1 MDIFSGGFFS
11 SKSKAPHQHMD
22 YKPNPIRHPKNEGTM
37 KVMYKVM
44 IWTLFVPILSLML
57 IFILL
62 LVRRY
67 LRLSRQNQATN
78 DTMMMPLNQQENHA
92 GNESKLGNV
101 FRSFAR
107 SAKEDLEMAKNRVQ
121 TFSTDSQ
128 RTRYAQLKTSES
140 LENRSVVTKL
150 GEVQV

>member
-67 LRLSRQNQATN
+67 LRLREGPFSGVSIQPRPQPRTA
-78 DTMMMPLNQQENHA
+78 PL
-92 GNESKLGNV
+92 SP
-101 FRSFAR
+101 
-107 SAKEDLEMAKNRVQ
+107 
-121 TFSTDSQ
+121 
-128 RTRYAQLKTSES
+128 AQLRTAPHSPAGAPLAAPHSPAQK
-140 LENRSVVTKL
+140 N
-150 GEVQV
+150 